1 MGVRNGLRLRS
12 ADHLSVGNTASAKF
26 SEPDGTG
33 LPVTCFPAYN
43 THIFMEVTTMAYSM
57 DTVVGDI
64 LANPE
69 ALALMDEIIPGTS
82 KNPMMKMAKGFT
94 LGKIAKTPAA
104 KIPEAKIQEFIDK
117 ANAKGL

>member
-1 MGVRNGLRLRS
+1 
-12 ADHLSVGNTASAKF
+12 
-26 SEPDGTG
+26 
-33 LPVTCFPAYN
+33 
-43 THIFMEVTTMAYSM
+43 MAFSM

-69 ALALMDEIIPGTS
+69 AVAIMDEIIPGTS

-104 KIPEAKIQEFIDK
+104 KIPEAKIQEFIDA
-117 ANAKGL
+117 ANARLG